1 MDGPRPPTEAPPGE
15 TQSSVLAME
24 TYLLEVSQHGA
35 PTPDL
40 PSSREGKPKP
50 APPWIAAALYW
61 VASNPILQPL
71 TGVSV
76 SEPKLGPPAEPCMFK
91 IVSLGDNGAA
101 IARLL
106 REIMSLA
113 GSGLKLPGWDAVRKH
128 LSPGWWENPT
138 RGGNRGGDFSQ
149 TYVERVPFT
158 FAVRSL
164 FPVPCF
170 LFPVSCSLLPAP
182 CSPFPRLPRSLE
194 GLNLCPTKLDLP
206 SCLPPQ
212 RPTRSRAHISTG
224 SRSTA

>member
-1 MDGPRPPTEAPPGE
+1 MERYLQEA
-15 TQSSVLAME
+15 
-24 TYLLEVSQHGA
+24 SQHGA

-61 VASNPILQPL
+61 VASNPELQPL

-76 SEPKLGPPAEPCMFK
+76 TAAKIGPPAEPCMFK

-158 FAVRSL
+158 FAVSPTACE
-164 FPVPCF
+164 PVF
-170 LFPVSCSLLPAP
+170 AVSARQPPPKHTTVCERASHSALLPAEP
-182 CSPFPRLPRSLE
+182 KDSVAR
-194 GLNLCPTKLDLP
+194 
-206 SCLPPQ
+206 
-212 RPTRSRAHISTG
+212 
-224 SRSTA
+224 RSTRRCWR

>member
-1 MDGPRPPTEAPPGE
+1 MEPALGPMPPMGPAPPAEPPPGE
-15 TQSSVLAME
+15 AVSAVMAME
-24 TYLLEVSQHGA
+24 RYLLEASQHDT

-40 PSSREGKPKP
+40 PSSRELKPKP

-61 VASNPILQPL
+61 VASNPVLQPL

-76 SEPKLGPPAEPCMFK
+76 SPAKLGPPAEPCLFK

-158 FAVRSL
+158 FAVRG
-164 FPVPCF
+164 PPI
-170 LFPVSCSLLPAP
+170 LLRG
-182 CSPFPRLPRSLE
+182 PRRFKS
-194 GLNLCPTKLDLP
+194 
-206 SCLPPQ
+206 S
-212 RPTRSRAHISTG
+212 
-224 SRSTA
+224 

>member
-1 MDGPRPPTEAPPGE
+1 MIKRPVHLALDSREIGAPPAAALHSTQHAMAAGE
-15 TQSSVLAME
+15 VLSSPAAME
-24 TYLLEVSQHGA
+24 QYLLEVSLHGA

-61 VASNPILQPL
+61 VASNPVLQPL

-76 SEPKLGPPAEPCMFK
+76 TEAKLGPPAEPCMFK

-158 FAVRSL
+158 FAVRPMYTAAATAATTTAS
-164 FPVPCF
+164 
-170 LFPVSCSLLPAP
+170 
-182 CSPFPRLPRSLE
+182 
-194 GLNLCPTKLDLP
+194 
-206 SCLPPQ
+206 
-212 RPTRSRAHISTG
+212 
-224 SRSTA
+224 SRSSHTPAASCHSCARPSRI